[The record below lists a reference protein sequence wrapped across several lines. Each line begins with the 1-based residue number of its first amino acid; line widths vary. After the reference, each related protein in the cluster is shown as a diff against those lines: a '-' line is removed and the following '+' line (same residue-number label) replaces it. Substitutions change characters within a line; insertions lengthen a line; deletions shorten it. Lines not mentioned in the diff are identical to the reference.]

1 MGLPIRTRN
10 YHSLLPTNE
19 QPLPLCHFPIGA
31 WFLEP
36 PVFFV
41 IVCRVVY
48 KANGVTFSVYF
59 PYENTC
65 ILVQRCPP
73 PWAYIQHWS
82 CVCAPPH
89 LECSP
94 KSPSACT
101 QIWPSNYFHHGAVE
115 MNMYSGLCC
124 QQQKLGVKRAN
135 GKPCFIW
142 SIQQPWIQPI
152 ASESTTDVPHWQPV
166 LVIPFCFRSFTGNM
180 KHAQSVSNV
189 LINSPMSQKYS
200 PLWYIYVWLPAP
212 TTGSWTDVIH
222 GSPPPGCSKYE
233 HPAVDWFRLF
243 VINLLQG
250 LVNFCRGCVVM
261 SYMTL
266 M

>member
-1 MGLPIRTRN
+1 MYFSAEVPTPLGLYTT
-10 YHSLLPTNE
+10 L
-19 QPLPLCHFPIGA
+19 
-31 WFLEP
+31 
-36 PVFFV
+36 
-41 IVCRVVY
+41 VV
-48 KANGVTFSVYF
+48 
-59 PYENTC
+59 
-65 ILVQRCPP
+65 
-73 PWAYIQHWS
+73 
-82 CVCAPPH
+82 CVCPPPH

-200 PLWYIYVWLPAP
+200 PLLVSMIYLCMVACPHHR
-212 TTGSWTDVIH
+212 V
-222 GSPPPGCSKYE
+222 
-233 HPAVDWFRLF
+233 VDWCYSWVATPWLFQIWASRCRL
-243 VINLLQG
+243 VQIICHQSPTRPGQLLQG
-250 LVNFCRGCVVM
+250 LCRDVIYDTYVALRAGRCSWVFIYWYRNPHLECFNGCHRTKGGRASEKNV
-261 SYMTL
+261 SELDTYNL
-266 M
+266 MWWKMV